1 MVELDAPV
9 IETIETPATPKKKSN
24 KTIIFIIAIII
35 IILLIAGFAYY
46 KMTGN
51 AIMST
56 KNPQILIETSEG
68 NITLEL
74 YADKAPI
81 TVANFLSY
89 VEDGTYEN
97 TVFHRVIK
105 GFMIQGGGFTTA
117 GQEKPTKSPIKLE
130 SNNGLKNDAG
140 TIAMARTNVPD
151 SATDQFFINTVN
163 NDFLNYAPSNHGYA
177 VFGKV
182 VSGMD
187 VVKKIEASQTTTKN
201 KMEDWPVKDV
211 VIKKVQTL

>member
-163 NDFLNYAPSNHGYA
+163 NDFLNYAPNNPGYA

-182 VSGMD
+182 ISGMD